1 MKIYMNITVVG
12 LGLIGGSIARRL
24 RGFHNC
30 TVNAVDINE
39 ISLHLAKSDG
49 VITEG
54 YTDGKDA
61 ISDSD
66 LIILCLYPQ
75 KNIDFIKQNLSYI
88 KEGAVITDVSGIKQ
102 YVIDEIQAILPD
114 SVDFVGAHPMA
125 GREVG
130 GYQSSTD
137 TLFNKASFIIT
148 PTERNKPENIA
159 LIRELA
165 EHIGCKNIVTTS
177 PSEHDEIIAYTSQLM
192 HVVAVALCDNPMI
205 ERSTFFSAGS
215 LRDCTRVAVINEV
228 MWSELFLENK
238 HALKNRIT
246 EMKNSLQKVADALD
260 NNDREGLEEI
270 MRNATAKKMKWL
282 ME

>member
-1 MKIYMNITVVG
+1 MNITVVG

-24 RGFHNC
+24 RGFHGC

-49 VITEG
+49 VIAEG
-54 YTDGKDA
+54 FTNGGEA
-61 ISDSD
+61 IKNSD

-75 KNIDFIKQNLSYI
+75 KNIDFVKENLPYI
-88 KEGAVITDVSGIKQ
+88 KDGAVITDVSGIKQ
-102 YVIDEIQAILPD
+102 YVINEIQAVLPD
-114 SVDFVGAHPMA
+114 TVDFVGAHPMA

-148 PTERNKPENIA
+148 PTEKNKPESIA
-159 LIRELA
+159 LVRELA
-165 EHIGCKNIVTTS
+165 EHIGCKHIVTTS
-177 PSEHDEIIAYTSQLM
+177 PEEHDEIIAYTSQLM
-192 HVVAVALCDNPMI
+192 HVMAVALCDNPMI

-238 HALKNRIT
+238 DALKRRIS
-246 EMKNSLQKVADALD
+246 EMQSSLQKISDALD
-260 NNDREGLEEI
+260 NNDRGALEDI
-270 MRNATAKKMKWL
+270 MKKATSQKMKWL